1 MPTDWFAHY
10 RTDPL
15 GFGNFDALFAAKLE
29 QGYARNRKVIGRP
42 LGEEEE
48 IETDSPGHPP
58 ATLKRLALEF
68 ATLAGMAALL
78 ALLAPGVVR
87 GLPLAAGVQKSD
99 VGHEHPGTPTATTPT
114 TPTPQGGIPT
124 PQGYASVFDLYAQSP
139 QRVGRPF
146 VTVRPHLPLRIS
158 LSATLNRS
166 GASSAFYRLP
176 TITRSPLPHLKNRL
190 FLRLPKAQRRT
201 VTADLRQRTR
211 IALNVTVTATD
222 KAGKQS
228 TATRTINLALKVTKE
243 SILKDKIVAL
253 RNLVNKTLAPL
264 VAAQGVKGPAG
275 PPGPAGAPGRSA
287 LSGLGPNETIRGV
300 VGDEFQVPRGSPLPV
315 TASATFPIPIPFGI
329 DDGHV
334 VVDGVFKNEN
344 GDTWGYWDETQLDNP
359 NNCTGSAEEPTAPPG
374 FVCIYPYYTQNVDCD
389 PPPQHQTDCSS
400 QPYGV
405 IQGSRLERAQKW
417 GFQVTWV
424 GACEEPPERQF
435 LCTNL
440 PAFTTQFFANW
451 AYTAP
456 ADTPPP
462 AGGHE
467 H

>member
-1 MPTDWFAHY
+1 
-10 RTDPL
+10 
-15 GFGNFDALFAAKLE
+15 
-29 QGYARNRKVIGRP
+29 
-42 LGEEEE
+42 
-48 IETDSPGHPP
+48 
-58 ATLKRLALEF
+58 
-68 ATLAGMAALL
+68 MAALL
-78 ALLAPGVVR
+78 ALVAPGVVR
-87 GLPLAAGVQKSD
+87 GLPLASGV
-99 VGHEHPGTPTATTPT
+99 HNHPT
-114 TPTPQGGIPT
+114 TPTETTPATTPQSGIPT
-124 PQGYASVFDLYAQSP
+124 PQGYASVFDFYAQSP

-146 VTVRPHLPLRIS
+146 VTVRPHLPLKIS

-166 GASSAFYRLP
+166 GASSALYRFP
-176 TITRSPLPHLKNRL
+176 TITRSPLPHLKTRL
-190 FLRLPKAQRRT
+190 FLRLPKAKRRA
-201 VTADLRQRTR
+201 VKADLRLRTR
-211 IALNVTVTATD
+211 MALNVTVTATD
-222 KAGKQS
+222 NAGKQS

-264 VAAQGVKGPAG
+264 AAAQGVKGPAG

-300 VGDEFQVPRGSPLPV
+300 VGDEFQVPKGSPLPV

-329 DDGHV
+329 DDAHV
-334 VVDGVFKNEN
+334 VVDG
-344 GDTWGYWDETQLDNP
+344 YWDEAQLDNP
-359 NNCTGSAEEPTAPPG
+359 NNCTGRAEEPTAPPG
-374 FVCIYPYYTQNVDCD
+374 FVWIYPYYTQNVSCD
-389 PPPQHQTDCSS
+389 PAPEHQTDCAD
-400 QPYGV
+400 QPTGV
-405 IQGSRLERAQKW
+405 VQGDRLERAQKW

-424 GACEEPPERQF
+424 GTCKYVPES

-462 AGGHE
+462 AGGHN